1 MKVWANE
8 SGALI
13 DWLTEIVERDGRLVM
28 QFEGS
33 VSTEGQGA
41 RDKAWATGHSPNKTD
56 KGKEDKDFNFGVSLK
71 EYAEEKGAEFRW
83 STELIKL
90 EQDESG
96 RVVGI
101 IARDVND
108 RHYIRINATK
118 GRHPGDGRLR
128 QQPGDDGGTPA
139 LEPEDAHLHRP

>member
-1 MKVWANE
+1 M
-8 SGALI
+8 
-13 DWLTEIVERDGRLVM
+13 
-28 QFEGS
+28 
-33 VSTEGQGA
+33 
-41 RDKAWATGHSPNKTD
+41 
-56 KGKEDKDFNFGVSLK
+56 SLK

-118 GRHPGDGRLR
+118 GVILAT
-128 QQPGDDGGTPA
+128 GGYGNNLEMMEHA
-139 LEPEDAHLHRP
+139 SLEPEDAHLHRP